1 MPTFQVSLIPSCFRS
16 RRGAAPGCSPYPHQ
30 MVKRLNQRHKPTERK
45 VTALPCPLHTRSTC
59 VETQM
64 ATLLNP
70 LRWQA
75 GVSRDTHLE
84 DSVKQRQGQVQLS
97 SSVGYGHK
105 QNNSD

>member
-45 VTALPCPLHTRSTC
+45 VTALPCPLHTHGTR

-75 GVSRDTHLE
+75 EGGGGLGTHTWRILT
-84 DSVKQRQGQVQLS
+84 VRQRQG
-97 SSVGYGHK
+97 
-105 QNNSD
+105 

>member
-30 MVKRLNQRHKPTERK
+30 MVKRLNQRHKPTERE
-45 VTALPCPLHTRSTC
+45 VTALPCPLHTHGTR

-75 GVSRDTHLE
+75 VGRGQSRDTHLE
-84 DSVKQRQGQVQLS
+84 DSNCQTKTRMSPALIFSGLWT
-97 SSVGYGHK
+97 
-105 QNNSD
+105 

>member
-64 ATLLNP
+64 ATLP
-70 LRWQA
+70 SA
-75 GVSRDTHLE
+75 HLTVLFP
-84 DSVKQRQGQVQLS
+84 VKFVFSLHSGQLVQQCTAFEML
-97 SSVGYGHK
+97 V
-105 QNNSD
+105 